1 MSTNP
6 PEHFY
11 TVTEVAALLACS
23 RVTVWRSINN
33 GFLPAIRIGR
43 SWRIP
48 ASAIEPRLQNRG
60 ER

>member
-1 MSTNP
+1 MNTAP
-6 PEHFY
+6 VRFY

-23 RVTVWRSINN
+23 RVTVWRSIHN
-33 GFLPAIRIGR
+33 GTLPAVQIGR

-48 ASAIEPRLQNRG
+48 ATAIEPQRQDGG